1 MGGPYIRTIIVA
13 KRDQV
18 DALNLN
24 FRSFRSVRTACN

>member
-1 MGGPYIRTIIVA
+1 MGGPYIRTIVVA

-24 FRSFRSVRTACN
+24 LRSFRLV